1 MFSCACWPSV
11 CFLWENLYWDL
22 LPIFNQVVLFFW
34 YWIISTVYIFWILTL
49 IGYIICKY
57 FLSFSRLYFCFV
69 DVPLLCRS
77 LGQVVIVQS
86 WSHVQLFETLWLW
99 TAACEASLFFTIFK
113 SLLKLMSIE
122 LVALLLFM
130 PSIIPSI
137 RVFSNE
143 SALWIR
149 WPGMGASV
157 FPMNIQG
164 WFPLG
169 LTGLIS
175 LLFKGLSRIFF
186 STTVRKH
193 QFSGCQPFLWSNSH
207 IQENHSFD
215 CMDHCWQSH
224 VSAF

>member
-49 IGYIICKY
+49 IGYIIFKY

-157 FPMNIQG
+157 FPSIKVFSKEQ
-164 WFPLG
+164 
-169 LTGLIS
+169 T
-175 LLFKGLSRIFF
+175 LSIRWTKSWSF
-186 STTVRKH
+186 S
-193 QFSGCQPFLWSNSH
+193 FSNSPSNEYLGF
-207 IQENHSFD
+207 ISFRID
-215 CMDHCWQSH
+215 
-224 VSAF
+224 